1 MNMSAPDFLAVGHVT
16 LDRFSD
22 GARPGGAALYAAV
35 TAQRLGFS
43 AGILTSH
50 GQDFPLDAIPPQ
62 IEVVSVPAARTTV
75 FAYADGGGRRR
86 LRLESEAAPLGR
98 AAVPDDWLDAPLVLL
113 SPVLAEV
120 DPGLADVFSE
130 ATTAAAA
137 QGWLRRPGF
146 QGIIDSEPWA
156 PPATL
161 LSRLQALF
169 VSTEDIEGQ
178 EAELHQ
184 WMQRLPVAVV
194 TAGPAGALLYV
205 NGDRYEVKPRRARE
219 VDDTGAG
226 DVFAAAFM
234 IQYHLGGDPWEA
246 AAAATC
252 AASLSVEAQGWS
264 AVPDRSRMEA
274 TLAEYLKR
282 T

>member
-86 LRLESEAAPLGR
+86 
-98 AAVPDDWLDAPLVLL
+98 VPDDWLDAPLVLL